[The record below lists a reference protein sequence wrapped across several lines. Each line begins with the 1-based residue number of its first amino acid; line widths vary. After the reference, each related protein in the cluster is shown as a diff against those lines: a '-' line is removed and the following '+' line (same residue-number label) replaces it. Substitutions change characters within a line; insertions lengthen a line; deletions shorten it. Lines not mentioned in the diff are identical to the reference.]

1 MSYRKKASL
10 ELSIR
15 TIVIIILAMTLLGL
29 GLGFIRSTFGDIS
42 EISED
47 VTGQIRQQII
57 DDLITNDKKLSFT
70 KTEVN
75 IKKGSSEI
83 LTVGIRNKEDGKL
96 SYKMSLNAQSVPD
109 EITAESTSNWFQYR
123 KDMQQLSSSESD
135 IRSIRVSIPKDAI
148 IGSYFFTFDIEK
160 FVGVEKDGNGNPIL
174 DGQGN
179 EIEIYETYATKDLF
193 IVVRN

>member
-1 MSYRKKASL
+1 MSYRKASL

-29 GLGFIRSTFGDIS
+29 GLGFIKSTFGDIR

-47 VTGQIRQQII
+47 VTEQVRQQII

-70 KTEVN
+70 KTEIN

-96 SYKMSLNAQSVPD
+96 SYKMSLNAQSLPD

-135 IRSIRVSIPKDAI
+135 IRSIRVSVPKDAI

-160 FVGVEKDGNGNPIL
+160 SVGVEKDGNGNPIL
-174 DGQGN
+174 DSRGN
-179 EIEIYETYATKDLF
+179 ENEIYETYATKDLF

>member
-174 DGQGN
+174 DSQGN